1 MKWIDSLYVYYLL
14 QSTVHLLPLLF
25 YYCISQ
31 SGGGRSKINITLVR
45 LQQTSNNLRLH
56 QQLLITILIWLSIS
70 NDLIHQYQQVKYE
83 RKQMLYFQD
92 EPRTSTQCSITP
104 PQPRRGASA
113 NNNCHPCCC
122 CCCHHNK
129 SSYSDTTV
137 PPPPVTN
144 PSLPSSIKQRCEERV
159 RTRIKYF
166 LFKHLLLNRGKISNT
181 VQEWCRNE
189 HLIYTDF
196 LAHNHVD
203 IRKISCL

>member
-45 LQQTSNNLRLH
+45 LQKTSNNLRLH

-104 PQPRRGASA
+104 AQTRRGASA
-113 NNNCHPCCC
+113 NNNCHPC

-166 LFKHLLLNRGKISNT
+166 LFKHLLLN
-181 VQEWCRNE
+181 
-189 HLIYTDF
+189 
-196 LAHNHVD
+196 
-203 IRKISCL
+203 